1 MQPTIHTWFQKHH
14 MQYLFM
20 MPKRPH
26 FWPNPK
32 AVSFMDKNY
41 CKMHCNKL
49 NEIVNIFN
57 K

>member
-1 MQPTIHTWFQKHH
+1 MH
-14 MQYLFM
+14 YLFM
-20 MPKRPH
+20 MPKRPN

-32 AVSFMDKNY
+32 AVSFMDKGY
-41 CKMHCNKL
+41 FKMHCNKL